1 MMKKMETLKCFNC
14 NIHKPLVKY
23 KPNNRVYQTKSS
35 KGMCLVC
42 KLCSF
47 TEALNKLS
55 VVRYDYDKLTFVVI
69 NFKNKCE
76 VVEFFEN
83 EQGEL

>member
-1 MMKKMETLKCFNC
+1 
-14 NIHKPLVKY
+14 
-23 KPNNRVYQTKSS
+23 
-35 KGMCLVC
+35 MCLVC